1 MQQYKM
7 GVLTH
12 VTDIQKT
19 ALEKINQ
26 DLTNITFIIQSE
38 ASSLA
43 TDQAE
48 QKEHIIKMELEMNKL
63 EIELVALKKAE
74 SYAKIADEHK
84 NHGDVVIDAYYQK
97 ELDIREDSNKTL
109 YAKQHI
115 LSTLNFESQSPMS
128 KGVKTLKS
136 KV

>member
-48 QKEHIIKMELEMNKL
+48 QKEHIIKMELEMNEL
-63 EIELVALKKAE
+63 EIEMNALKKAE
-74 SYAKIADEHK
+74 SDYKCSEFR
-84 NHGDVVIDAYYQK
+84 VTDA
-97 ELDIREDSNKTL
+97 SL
-109 YAKQHI
+109 YVHMLCIYSKDYVCL
-115 LSTLNFESQSPMS
+115 LSSDTSTQA
-128 KGVKTLKS
+128 
-136 KV
+136 